1 MTELSSNQFSQQSK
15 LALNN
20 IALQKALQNLKKGFV
35 AKRAQAIAKL
45 PEFDLIRDYATQ
57 VKNFMLQHL
66 DYYLEQYEK
75 KVIEQGGKIHWAQN
89 AEEACQIAVSI
100 SRSVNA
106 RLITKGKSMVT
117 EEINLN
123 SALRNAGFEVVETD
137 LGEYIIQLRNETPS
151 HIVAPAIHVLKEQV
165 AHDFHMNHQ
174 DRDPGRSLDDPQ
186 QLLNEAREI
195 LREKFLKADV
205 GITGANFLIAE
216 NGASVIVTNEGNG
229 DLTQT
234 CANVHIVVASIEK
247 IIPTVND
254 AANTLRLLCRSATG
268 QEITSYVTFSMGPRR
283 QDDLDGPEEYHVILV
298 DNGRSKMLGGKFQ
311 DMLRCIRCAA
321 CLNHCPV
328 YGAVGGHAYGSTYP
342 GPMGAVLS
350 PSLFG
355 IEQTKELP
363 NASTFCGRC
372 EQVCPMKIPLPTM
385 MRYFREQ
392 EFKKQLSPVTT
403 RTGLKIWAFFAKR
416 PWAYHCLMSLIS
428 ILLRLFGKRKGRF
441 HKLPFADG
449 WTVSRDLAAPADKT
463 FHQLWKKHKK
473 IGVTRL

>member
-1 MTELSSNQFSQQSK
+1 MTEVSSNQFSQQSK
-15 LALNN
+15 SALANPL
-20 IALQKALQNLKKGFV
+20 LQKALQNLKQGFI

-57 VKNFMLQHL
+57 VKNFTLQHL

-123 SALRNAGFEVVETD
+123 SVLRKAGFEVVETD

-195 LREKFLKADV
+195 LREKFLNADV

-234 CANVHIVVASIEK
+234 CAKVHIVVAGIEK

-372 EQVCPMKIPLPTM
+372 EQVCPMQIPLPTM
-385 MRYFREQ
+385 MRYYREQ
-392 EFKKQLSPVTT
+392 EYKKKLSPVTT
-403 RTGLKIWAFFAKR
+403 RAGLKTWAFFAKR

-428 ILLRLFGKRKGRF
+428 TLLRLFGKRKGRF

-449 WTVSRDLAAPADKT
+449 WTVYRDLAAPADKT

-473 IGVTRL
+473 SGVTRL